1 MAAAALGV
9 SLSTAAASAMV
20 RPEPALSRAGSGPSL
35 NPGSPSSFLDGVSMA
50 SATDGWAVGYYQ
62 NTTTHILETLI
73 LHWNGAAWS
82 KVSSPSPGPNGNLLA
97 GVSAVSAADV
107 WAVGYQLASSASSSP
122 GKTLI
127 LHWNGAA
134 WSKVNSPNPG
144 PNGNLLAGVSAFSS
158 TDAWAVGYRAMR
170 SSAPGDSLIL
180 HWNGTSWAKVK
191 SPNPV
196 TGANPLNAVSAT
208 SGSDAWAVGYS
219 QSASTSQRSALILHW
234 NGTAWSNVTSARPGS
249 QSTLYGVS
257 ATSATD
263 AWAAGDYVSPPALSL
278 TLQWD
283 GTAWSQAASPNPGR
297 SYDIL
302 TGVSADSA
310 TDAWAVGYYS
320 QPNGYVPHDTLT
332 LHWDGTSWSAVKSPD
347 PGGRLMGD
355 NDLYGV
361 SAVSPADAWAVG
373 SYYSHG
379 TYHTLILHW
388 NGAAWSKT

>member
-1 MAAAALGV
+1 MPTTFTEDAAAALGV

-20 RPEPALSRAGSGPSL
+20 RPEPALSWAGSGPTL
-35 NPGSPSSFLDGVSMA
+35 NPGSPSSFLDGVSMV

-62 NTTTHILETLI
+62 NTTTHIFE
-73 LHWNGAAWS
+73 
-82 KVSSPSPGPNGNLLA
+82 
-97 GVSAVSAADV
+97 
-107 WAVGYQLASSASSSP
+107 
-122 GKTLI
+122 TLI

-158 TDAWAVGYRAMR
+158 TDAWAVGYRAIR

-234 NGTAWSNVTSARPGS
+234 NGKAWSNVTSARPGS
-249 QSTLYGVS
+249 QGTLYGVS

-278 TLQWD
+278 TLHWD

-332 LHWDGTSWSAVKSPD
+332 LHWDGISWSAVKSPD
-347 PGGRLMGD
+347 PGGRMMGD
-355 NDLYGV
+355 NDLHGV